1 MEFKRFKRKGLIFNN
16 NSIGLGLEA
25 RVGKKMK
32 VFRIERLT
40 LEDKS
45 HDFLIYDGSEL
56 VGDNLKKKI
65 VNFLNKD
72 EFSYFDGELRT
83 WQNITSKKD

>member
-1 MEFKRFKRKGLIFNN
+1 MR
-16 NSIGLGLEA
+16 
-25 RVGKKMK
+25 
-32 VFRIERLT
+32 VFRIYRLT
-40 LEDKS
+40 LKDKS

-56 VGDNLKKKI
+56 VGDNLKKEI

-72 EFSYFDGELRT
+72 EFSYFDGDLRT

>member
-1 MEFKRFKRKGLIFNN
+1 
-16 NSIGLGLEA
+16 
-25 RVGKKMK
+25 MK

-40 LEDKS
+40 LKDNS
-45 HDFLIYDGSEL
+45 HNFLIYDGSEL
-56 VGDNLKKKI
+56 VGDNLKKEI

-72 EFSYFDGELRT
+72 EFSYFDGDLRT

>member
-1 MEFKRFKRKGLIFNN
+1 
-16 NSIGLGLEA
+16 
-25 RVGKKMK
+25 MK

-40 LEDKS
+40 LKDNS
-45 HDFLIYDGSEL
+45 HNFLIYDGSEL
-56 VGDNLKKKI
+56 VGDNLKKEI

-83 WQNITSKKD
+83 WQNIT